1 MNTKEQILNWD
12 RQDITVLRDLIA
24 EQNRTMEKSEC
35 PEFEEIDLS
44 DLPSAIEVPNVIS
57 AYPVWAIDVK
67 GRALVGAGVDEVEDL
82 DEILEWYATS
92 RSDMQQEYIIRG
104 YESVEK
110 IIGAGNL
117 TSSRVNLPAGW
128 RGKRVKIILLD
139 P

>member
-24 EQNRTMEKSEC
+24 EHTRIMAKSEN

-44 DLPSAIEVPNVIS
+44 DLPSAIEVPDIIS
-57 AYPVWAIDVK
+57 TYPVWAIDAK
-67 GRALVGAGVDEVEDL
+67 GRALVGATADEVENL

-104 YESVEK
+104 YEYVEK
-110 IIGAGNL
+110 IVGVGNL

-128 RGKRVKIILLD
+128 RGKRVKVILLD